1 MLEKKGKK
9 YLLIKNEKVS
19 FLKVKICDREK
30 LLAILLFDLMEK

>member
-1 MLEKKGKK
+1 MKFNKKKVSFD
-9 YLLIKNEKVS
+9 KNEKVS